1 MVGPLGSGKGRE
13 RWYGA
18 LRSGRTDRVYLFSV
32 CQLFWKTA
40 KMNELQQ
47 ALMDVVSQGEARPLL
62 LKGSVEFRLKTS
74 CVFGLGQM

>member
-1 MVGPLGSGKGRE
+1 MCF
-13 RWYGA
+13 
-18 LRSGRTDRVYLFSV
+18 FSV

-47 ALMDVVSQGEARPLL
+47 ARMVVVSQGEARPLL